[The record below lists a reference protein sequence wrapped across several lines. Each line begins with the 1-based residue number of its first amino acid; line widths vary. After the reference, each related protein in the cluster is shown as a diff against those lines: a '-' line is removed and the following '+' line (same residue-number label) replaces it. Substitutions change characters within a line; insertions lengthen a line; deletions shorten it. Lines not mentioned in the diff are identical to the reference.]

1 MQCPSTNSFIYNS
14 SLCACNPGYWYNATA
29 NKCSP
34 SIVMG
39 PGGFVVGTGVD
50 YSITFPETVMSF
62 DSIKKYTQSQ
72 GLFLGATLVLIVIWL
87 LFCFLLRFRNLGD
100 GRNFWYKIR
109 WGISRLDICFAT
121 RHWLDDQKVVK
132 KRKTELGGALSIASC
147 ILFIGLFAALLYQI
161 ILKRTIEVHSVRA
174 ANAPDLTSFS
184 NDMEFNITTIS
195 SMSCSNLRNLGTLLI
210 GNPGFLDFRTAPLST
225 FANFSC
231 QNTTKGPMVMLKCN
245 NCHLIRDNFYTSWQF
260 LDLPNM
266 PATAVGFE
274 FNLTARDRQHK
285 KHMSFVSGILKN
297 GSTNE
302 AKFVTFRGKDPNIL
316 QFNLFP
322 RIYRNKHDLKL
333 IQPLFHEFLPGSSFD
348 EINQLRDS
356 LQSSENG
363 LVNITLHVSF
373 LSAYIVEVDDR
384 NILGPVR
391 FLADLGGLY
400 CVSIGL
406 FFYLL
411 VQFEYRF
418 KKLRHEDSVMR
429 RIRNRR
435 KAQERWD
442 ELRKYVI
449 FTWGR
454 GRLPPEDVTIA
465 ETACCSGIL
474 TKSHGNEGSSFKR
487 RQQIGKD
494 TISFN
499 TKVSGTYEK
508 KCSLEQVRTEEV
520 ACSFVDSASMPEEIF
535 SDQVAQKEGSG
546 EVKYAEETKEND
558 AIRLSNG
565 DAPRQR
571 PLAFVANGIPLP
583 PSLETVGG
591 TEVSASEVEKNIEKL
606 YEYNVMLREELI
618 RAQSILRTLTTSEAS
633 ISKQR

>member
-121 RHWLDDQKVVK
+121 RHWL
-132 KRKTELGGALSIASC
+132 
-147 ILFIGLFAALLYQI
+147 
-161 ILKRTIEVHSVRA
+161 RTIEVHSVRA

-363 LVNITLHVSF
+363 LVNITLHSAFLLIWAAFIALVSASF
-373 LSAYIVEVDDR
+373 STFWYKYASHPL
-384 NILGPVR
+384 
-391 FLADLGGLY
+391 
-400 CVSIGL
+400 
-406 FFYLL
+406 
-411 VQFEYRF
+411 Q
-418 KKLRHEDSVMR
+418 
-429 RIRNRR
+429 IR
-435 KAQERWD
+435 
-442 ELRKYVI
+442 Y
-449 FTWGR
+449 
-454 GRLPPEDVTIA
+454 
-465 ETACCSGIL
+465 
-474 TKSHGNEGSSFKR
+474 
-487 RQQIGKD
+487 
-494 TISFN
+494 
-499 TKVSGTYEK
+499 
-508 KCSLEQVRTEEV
+508 SLEQVRTEEV

-535 SDQVAQKEGSG
+535 SDQ
-546 EVKYAEETKEND
+546 
-558 AIRLSNG
+558 
-565 DAPRQR
+565 
-571 PLAFVANGIPLP
+571 
-583 PSLETVGG
+583 
-591 TEVSASEVEKNIEKL
+591 
-606 YEYNVMLREELI
+606 
-618 RAQSILRTLTTSEAS
+618 
-633 ISKQR
+633 